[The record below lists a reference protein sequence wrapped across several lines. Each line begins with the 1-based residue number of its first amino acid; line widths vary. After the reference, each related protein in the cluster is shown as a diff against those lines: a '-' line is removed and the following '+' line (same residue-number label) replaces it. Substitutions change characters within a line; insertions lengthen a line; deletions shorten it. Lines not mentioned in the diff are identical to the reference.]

1 MNNIRS
7 MLPVYFIA
15 GTQDCRHLT
24 GSPAENLLNI
34 LQRALKAGI
43 TCFQFREKGTNSLA
57 QDPPLKRRLARQ
69 CQQLC
74 RQFNVP
80 FIINDDIEL
89 ALSIQADGIHVGQKD
104 TPVESILARAAYKPI
119 IGLSINTLEQAVANK
134 DRPDIDYFGIGPI
147 FATQSKADHAPIV
160 GLECIRQVRR
170 LGVTKPCVAIGGI
183 NEMNASDVRDS
194 GADGV
199 AVISAISQSADIART
214 VRALAL
220 QR

>member
-34 LQRALKAGI
+34 LQRALTAGI
-43 TCFQFREKGTNSLA
+43 TCFQFREKGINSLA

-89 ALSIQADGIHVGQKD
+89 ALSIQADGIHVGQQD

-119 IGLSINTLEQAVANK
+119 IGLSINTLEQAMANK

-170 LGVTKPCVAIGGI
+170 VGVTKPCVAIGGI
-183 NEMNASDVRDS
+183 NETNVSDVRDS

-199 AVISAISQSADIART
+199 AVISSISQSADIART

>member
-1 MNNIRS
+1 

-34 LQRALKAGI
+34 LQRALTAGI
-43 TCFQFREKGTNSLA
+43 TCFQFREKGINSLA

-89 ALSIQADGIHVGQKD
+89 ALSIQADGIHVGQQD

-119 IGLSINTLEQAVANK
+119 IGLSINTLEQAMANK

-170 LGVTKPCVAIGGI
+170 VGVTKPCVAIGGI
-183 NEMNASDVRDS
+183 NETNVSDVRDS

-199 AVISAISQSADIART
+199 AVISSISQSADIART

-220 QR
+220 QQ

>member
-34 LQRALKAGI
+34 LQRALTAGI
-43 TCFQFREKGTNSLA
+43 TCFQFREKGINSLA

-89 ALSIQADGIHVGQKD
+89 ALSIQADGIHVGQQD

-119 IGLSINTLEQAVANK
+119 IGLSINTLEQAMANK

-170 LGVTKPCVAIGGI
+170 VGVTKPCVAIGGI
-183 NEMNASDVRDS
+183 NETNVSDVRDS

-199 AVISAISQSADIART
+199 AVISSISQSADIART

-220 QR
+220 QQ

>member
-1 MNNIRS
+1 

-34 LQRALKAGI
+34 LQQALTAGI

-57 QDPPLKRRLARQ
+57 QDSPLKRRLARQ

-89 ALSIQADGIHVGQKD
+89 ALSIRADGIHVGQKD
-104 TPVESILARAAYKPI
+104 TPVESILVRAAYKPI

-147 FATQSKADHAPIV
+147 FATQSKADHAPTV
-160 GLECIRQVRR
+160 GLEYIRQIRR

-183 NEMNASDVRDS
+183 NETNVSEVRS
-194 GADGV
+194 CGADGV